1 MLAMLAALVAV
12 LCCVASARRLAV
24 AVAPTSLDPRT
35 LLDALSGEDARTWP
49 GTRDALVG
57 LHIPWESD
65 VVAAFSL
72 HAEAER
78 EACLDEQML
87 ELTWR
92 SQQLSRVPR
101 VCASIATSAGFLF
114 ASVAVLRGLSDA
126 EPDTTRTL
134 MTALNSLTVGVA
146 GMSFCVAVHLRAR
159 RVLRDQLAAIERLIG
174 RLRVLAAGSG

>member
-1 MLAMLAALVAV
+1 MLATLAALVAV

-24 AVAPTSLDPRT
+24 AVAPTSLDPKL
-35 LLDALSGEDARTWP
+35 LLDALSREDARTWP
-49 GTRDALVG
+49 RIRDTLLALGV
-57 LHIPWESD
+57 PWESD
-65 VVAAFSL
+65 VVAAFTLDS
-72 HAEAER
+72 EAAR

-87 ELTWR
+87 ELEWR
-92 SQQLSRVPR
+92 SQRLSRVPR

-114 ASVAVLRGLSDA
+114 ASVAVLHGLSDP

-159 RVLRDQLAAIERLIG
+159 RVLRERLASIQRLIG
-174 RLRVLAAGSG
+174 RFRVLAGTSE